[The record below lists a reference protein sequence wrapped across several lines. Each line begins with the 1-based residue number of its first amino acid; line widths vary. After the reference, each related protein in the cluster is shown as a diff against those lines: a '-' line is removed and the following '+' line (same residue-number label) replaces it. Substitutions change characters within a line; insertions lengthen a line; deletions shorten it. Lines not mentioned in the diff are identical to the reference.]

1 MTQREN
7 PTLNLCIP
15 YISAPANYFP
25 RRYLCITPS
34 TPPSLPRPPVG
45 FWALITTRTRCPVQ
59 PPEAGREEIMAPAE
73 RSLVPPTGRR
83 LIPHHQ
89 PIHPWPPLPASFAK
103 YSFCCVQVVAGGGG
117 GVVRSRY
124 SQKGWSV
131 EWRGGCVWG
140 GGVGVGM
147 GVGGTIREHMHSKAW
162 KSLESQITFAK
173 VMRQNKSCLISSC
186 SDVFLM
192 YLTMAGPHCL
202 GLFSLAETWVWSDV
216 GEAASKATLVER
228 NSLLGY

>member
-1 MTQREN
+1 MSVCKREKKHIQMLFRESFRSDMIIILLQVCKKRKILERWHREKTQLWIYASRMS
-7 PTLNLCIP
+7 LLQQIIFHAV
-15 YISAPANYFP
+15 ISVLHHRP
-25 RRYLCITPS
+25 
-34 TPPSLPRPPVG
+34 PRPPVG

-103 YSFCCVQVVAGGGG
+103 YSFCCVQVVAGGGV

-140 GGVGVGM
+140 SGVRVGM
-147 GVGGTIREHMHSKAW
+147 GGWEGLPSESICTQRHG
-162 KSLESQITFAK
+162 SL
-173 VMRQNKSCLISSC
+173 
-186 SDVFLM
+186 
-192 YLTMAGPHCL
+192 
-202 GLFSLAETWVWSDV
+202 WSPR
-216 GEAASKATLVER
+216 LHLPR
-228 NSLLGY
+228 